1 MTASTKTLPDGS
13 HQLGTAELHLEA
25 AAATDAGQVRES
37 NEDVYGLYLDQ
48 PLFAVADGM
57 GGRSAGEIAARV
69 GIDSLEAFCREHRDS
84 DPAAWP
90 CPADPSIP
98 PSVNLLRVGLKVA
111 NRQVLDE
118 SRKDPAWYR
127 MAATIAALSF
137 DQDQLIAGHAGD
149 VRIYRFR
156 RGSAVRLT
164 RDHSVAEEM
173 RAAQPQLSPEQ
184 IRALINRNVITKAL
198 GSRPELEPTVYLNSY
213 LDGDTYLLCTDGLWN
228 CVPDDAI
235 TAIVCGEPDLEAAC
249 HALVDAA
256 NRAGAPD
263 NVTALLVKVHR

>member
-1 MTASTKTLPDGS
+1 M
-13 HQLGTAELHLEA
+13 AELRLEA
-25 AAATDAGQVRES
+25 AAATDAGQVRDS
-37 NEDVYGLYLDQ
+37 NEDVYGIDLDQ
-48 PLFAVADGM
+48 GLFTVADGM
-57 GGRSAGEIAARV
+57 GGKSAGEIAARI
-69 GIDSLEAFCREHRDS
+69 GIDTLEAFCRDHRNTPPTRWPYPT
-84 DPAAWP
+84 DPKV
-90 CPADPSIP
+90 SL
-98 PSVNLLRVGLKVA
+98 SVNLLRVGLKVA
-111 NRQVLDE
+111 NRQVIDE

-137 DQDQLIAGHAGD
+137 DEDQLIAGHAGD

-156 RGSAVRLT
+156 RGAAARLT

-173 RAAQPQLSPEQ
+173 RAAQPNLSAEQL
-184 IRALINRNVITKAL
+184 RALIRRNVITKAL

>member
-1 MTASTKTLPDGS
+1 VTTSTKTLPDGS
-13 HQLGTAELHLEA
+13 NQLGLAELHLEA

-37 NEDVYGLYLDQ
+37 NEDVYGIDLDQ
-48 PLFAVADGM
+48 RLFAVADGM
-57 GGRSAGEIAARV
+57 GGKAAGEIAARV
-69 GIDSLEAFCREHRDS
+69 GIDSLETFCRDNQS
-84 DPAAWP
+84 SPPAAWP
-90 CPADPSIP
+90 YPADPKVSR
-98 PSVNLLRVGLKVA
+98 SVNLLRIGLKVA

-137 DQDQLIAGHAGD
+137 DDDQLIAGHAGD

-156 RGSAVRLT
+156 RGSAARLT

-173 RAAQPQLSPEQ
+173 RAARPNLSPEQ
-184 IRALINRNVITKAL
+184 LRALIGRNVITKAL

-213 LDGDTYLLCTDGLWN
+213 LDGDTYLICSDGLWN
-228 CVPDDAI
+228 CVSDDAI
-235 TAIVCGEPDLEAAC
+235 TAIVCGEPDLETAC

-263 NVTALLVKVHR
+263 NVTALLVRVRR